1 MSDSLPHLL
10 TIPSALR
17 KARRTRRVSI
27 AELAVRAAV
36 SPRLISEFEQGKR
49 PNVSLETALRLLSLV
64 GVSIRL
70 GDAADSLDVDQSREQ
85 ARVQARAQRA
95 ARRRSE
101 WSGSLSTLQNQVAPT
116 APSTATA
123 RLGAVA
129 RASALATGLQ
139 RAARKPR
146 P

>member
-70 GDAADSLDVDQSREQ
+70 SEVADSLDVEK
-85 ARVQARAQRA
+85 ARAQRA

>member
-1 MSDSLPHLL
+1 MSDLLPHLL

-70 GDAADSLDVDQSREQ
+70 SEVADSLDVE
-85 ARVQARAQRA
+85 QARAQRA